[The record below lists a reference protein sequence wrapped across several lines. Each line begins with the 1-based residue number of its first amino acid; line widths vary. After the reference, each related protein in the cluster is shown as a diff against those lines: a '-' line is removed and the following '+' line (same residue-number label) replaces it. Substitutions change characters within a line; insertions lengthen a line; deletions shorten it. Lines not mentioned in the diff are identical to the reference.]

1 MSAKDRL
8 AKEVY
13 DHAMDLARRQPSPE
27 TYQLVKMTANLYYGT
42 QIGLAFL
49 NRGAEGIRARQ
60 LLDDYEASTAWLT
73 MGGHSDGV

>member
-1 MSAKDRL
+1 MSAKERL

-13 DHAMDLARRQPSPE
+13 EHAMELARKQPYPE

-49 NRGAEGIRARQ
+49 NRGADGARAQQ
-60 LLDDYEASTAWLT
+60 LLKDYEAATGWLS
-73 MGGHSDGV
+73 MGGEG